1 MDLVFLLPGYDT
13 VLQRLKDALLDL
25 KKQQLHAVSLSQI
38 SVMKRFAAYLSNQW
52 SWPFLFLSAKGMLI

>member
-38 SVMKRFAAYLSNQW
+38 SVMKRFAAYLYNQ
-52 SWPFLFLSAKGMLI
+52 